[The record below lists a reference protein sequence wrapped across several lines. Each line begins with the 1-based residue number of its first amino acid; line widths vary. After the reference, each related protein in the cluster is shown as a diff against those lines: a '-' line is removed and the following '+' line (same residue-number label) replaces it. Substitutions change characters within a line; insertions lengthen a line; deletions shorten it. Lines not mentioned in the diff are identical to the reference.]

1 MAAVQFHSP
10 SSVTHYF
17 AMQVNGAWEEFRLTW
32 RLAQTPAQLRQGCLT
47 PAEASEWSL
56 TQARILAEQA
66 GASMLHWL
74 NTRDEA
80 IASVLLTEESN

>member
-32 RLAQTPAQLRQGCLT
+32 ALAQSPAQLRQGCLT
-47 PAEASEWSL
+47 PAQAVEWSL
-56 TQARILAEQA
+56 TQARLRAEEA
-66 GASMLHWL
+66 GASSLHWL
-74 NTRDEA
+74 NSLDEA

>member
-17 AMQVNGAWEEFRLTW
+17 AMQVNGGWEEFRLTW
-32 RLAQTPAQLRQGCLT
+32 ALAQTPAQLRQGCLT
-47 PAEASEWSL
+47 PAQAVEWSL
-56 TQARILAEQA
+56 TQARDRSEEV

-80 IASVLLTEESN
+80 IASVLLTQESN